1 VKVFRNQLAVCIVL
15 GASLAMLGCGRQAAE
30 EEESAS
36 TAAEVTPVTVTKVTR
51 GNVSRMIALTG
62 SVVAPPNR
70 DIRVSALVPG
80 KIAELNISEG
90 DRIEA
95 GQLAARIDDSSYQ
108 DQLHQAEAAVAQAR
122 ATLEN
127 ATLALARN
135 ESLVQR
141 GIAARKDLEESSSA
155 KAVAQASL
163 QQAEAALAIARL
175 QLERTVIRSPISGT
189 VVKRFVSVGEQVD
202 GTAAQPIFEVAGLGE
217 VEINANLPP
226 GDLGRLRPGM
236 WVRFSSDGFPG
247 KGFSGRVI
255 AISPAVD
262 PATNTGLV
270 RIGIANPQ
278 GVLRIGMF
286 VSASLP
292 IETHTGVLRVP
303 PAAIY
308 RDEEG
313 RAHVYVVSG
322 DTANSAPIELGIE
335 TNDFDEL
342 LSGLKEGDTVVL
354 SGGYGLPEQAKVSVQ
369 DQPGADSEK
378 PPQRP

>member
-1 VKVFRNQLAVCIVL
+1 MKTLRQHLLIGIVL
-15 GASLAMLGCGRQAAE
+15 GTTLAAWSCGRGASE
-30 EEESAS
+30 EEDSGG
-36 TAAEVTPVTVTKVTR
+36 TTAEVTPVTVAKVTR
-51 GNVSRMIALTG
+51 GSISRTVALTG
-62 SVVAPPNR
+62 SVAAPPNR

-80 KIAELNISEG
+80 RIAELNASEG

-95 GQLAARIDDSSYQ
+95 GELAAQIEESSYQ
-108 DQLHQAEAAVAQAR
+108 DQLHQAEAAVTQAR

-141 GIAARKDLEESSSA
+141 GIAARKDLEEATSA
-155 KAVAQASL
+155 KGVAQAAL
-163 QQAEAALAIARL
+163 QQAEAALAIAQL
-175 QLERTVIRSPISGT
+175 QLARTAIRSPISGT

-202 GTAAQPIFEVAGLGE
+202 GTAAQPIFEVANLSE

-226 GDLGRLRPGM
+226 ADLGRLRPGLM
-236 WVRFSSDGFPG
+236 VRFSSDAFPG
-247 KGFSGRVI
+247 RTFSGRVI

-270 RIGIANPQ
+270 RIGIANPG

-292 IETHTGVLRVP
+292 IETHSGVLRVP

-313 RAHVYVVSG
+313 QPHVYVVSG
-322 DTANSAPIELGIE
+322 DTAKSAQVELGLE
-335 TNDFDEL
+335 TNEFDEV
-342 LSGLKEGDTVVL
+342 LSGLQEGATVVL
-354 SGGYGLPEQAKVSVQ
+354 SGGYGLPDEAKVSVQ
-369 DQPGADSEK
+369 GQPGADAGT
-378 PPQRP
+378 PAQQP